1 MLGLHKPEFLPLHF
15 LILSLSCPDKNRPQT
30 FGKEATA
37 TRKYNQSITR
47 PGFKMHIE
55 IKGGFGRSEDDGG
68 GGEGMLTGGQRQEE
82 EEREGREADS
92 LLFPAALQVSLASAP

>member
-1 MLGLHKPEFLPLHF
+1 
-15 LILSLSCPDKNRPQT
+15 
-30 FGKEATA
+30 
-37 TRKYNQSITR
+37 
-47 PGFKMHIE
+47 MHIK
-55 IKGGFGRSEDDGG
+55 IKGGFGRSEDAGG